1 MGKHETPYQKISGV
15 VDRFTDVSS
24 SEKELA
30 MTIVGHLESS
40 SYSLDDLLKTTLPY
54 RITEGKAFIGL
65 LKRLKSLVG
74 ADRVEIS
81 GVHTPLDVE
90 VDSSGKKIKIFL
102 PEDLDS
108 YADSGIIHDLI
119 RYASST
125 ESVTLDRTGG
135 DLISSD
141 KEGDFFVMGYITEI
155 LSDQKI
161 EKISYTKGAS
171 YQQGR
176 MCARTKTLLSVLD
189 QHKVPSKFLK
199 IPERYLGGVSKFK
212 EPEIIRALQSHFKND
227 KVDHLRRF
235 LESLLEHSIRVDRA
249 RHEGKIGINVFLPT
263 SEILHVFK
271 RKTRRTLQK
280 NRRGGSTTIVE
291 SIDPTKPSQLAT
303 VAPWEREIVSEM
315 YEHSWDYQKKLIDDF
330 EKIPAINRNYND
342 FGQQLSETVNKQ
354 WEAKQRVLRATKHRI
369 EAYPGK
375 RDELLFKKL
384 NWVRESLSSFAILEG
399 IPDKNWQEF
408 SPYSILPSRVS
419 VTGAFEPTP
428 IDVLRKDGRMSTHF
442 PHTDRLLSAW
452 ETMTKK
458 REALYDASL
467 LEDPERS

>member
-1 MGKHETPYQKISGV
+1 
-15 VDRFTDVSS
+15 
-24 SEKELA
+24 
-30 MTIVGHLESS
+30 
-40 SYSLDDLLKTTLPY
+40 LDDLYKTTLPY

-90 VDSSGKKIKIFL
+90 IDSSSKKIKIFL
-102 PEDLDS
+102 PENLDS

-125 ESVTLDRTGG
+125 DSVTLDRTGG
-135 DLISSD
+135 DLITSD
-141 KEGDFFVMGYITEI
+141 KEGDFFIMGYITEI

-189 QHKVPSKFLK
+189 QHKVPAKFLK
-199 IPERYLGGVSKFK
+199 IPERYLGGVTKFK
-212 EPEIIRALQSHFKND
+212 EPEIIRALQTHFKND
-227 KVDHLRRF
+227 KVQHLRRF
-235 LESLLEHSIRVDRA
+235 LESLLEHSIRVDRS

-271 RKTRRTLQK
+271 RKTRKTLQK
-280 NRRGGSTTIVE
+280 NRRGGMTTVIE

-303 VAPWEREIVSEM
+303 VAPWEREIISEV
-315 YEHSWDYQKKLIDDF
+315 YERPWDLQKKTIDEF
-330 EKIPAINRNYND
+330 EKKSSIERNYNE
-342 FGQQLSETVNKQ
+342 FGQYLAESINKQ

-375 RDELLFKKL
+375 REDLLFKKL
-384 NWVRESLSSFAILEG
+384 NWVRETLTEYAVLEG
-399 IPDKNWQEF
+399 IPHAARREF
-408 SPYSILPSRVS
+408 TPYSILPSKIS
-419 VTGAFEPTP
+419 LTGEFEPTP
-428 IDVLRKDGRMSTHF
+428 VEVLKTDGRLALHF

-452 ETMTKK
+452 EKLSITGGDLL
-458 REALYDASL
+458 RSL
-467 LEDPERS
+467 SGMHPERS